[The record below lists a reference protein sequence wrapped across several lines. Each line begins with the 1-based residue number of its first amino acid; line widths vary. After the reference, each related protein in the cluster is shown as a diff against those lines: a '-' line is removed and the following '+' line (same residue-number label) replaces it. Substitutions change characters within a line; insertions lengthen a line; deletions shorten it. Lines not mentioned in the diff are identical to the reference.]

1 MKDFTLGTMKPRGT
15 RRLIYNSDP
24 SNTTRHLSEPAAK
37 EEELRQVVR
46 YYVKGSIDT
55 VVQEIWSQSMTSFF
69 RTDKF
74 PYTPKPNHQKLVPMM
89 DEGVMPIEI
98 YIDECHKQK
107 IEFLAGFRMNDRHG
121 HHPDIFEKIYKENP
135 DWILKGYWP
144 SSTRTADARSYK
156 YGCALN
162 YSVEGV
168 RDWIFSIMEEVA
180 NRFDID
186 GMEFNYTRLPACFPK
201 GEAESSHAI
210 MTEFVRRVRTML
222 DEVGEKKGRR
232 LILGVRVFQ
241 HLESC
246 KKIGF
251 DIPTWIKEGL
261 INYVAPADVGFT
273 DFNAKYE
280 EFVKLGREYDCY
292 VYPQFQPWL
301 GTNYMS
307 QVKGAPLFLLPKNYL
322 DQAQSTEHYRAVV
335 QNFYGAGSDGFS
347 TQNYFEVEGYDT
359 LKELRDPETVGAGDH
374 HYAFYPLWGKIPGVP
389 GGYKGEFPYD
399 PERIVLSRQELGERG
414 EFRFRMCEN
423 LPKETKTDSGEVISG
438 AMLMFRPSIVPG
450 DEIEIDINGEKIPA
464 ENISYEWSEEAD
476 ELHPAD
482 QPPTCHFALSSPP
495 AVYGDNYLGMK
506 LLKSGPD
513 AKGDIDLFEVEV
525 IVKANG

>member
-1 MKDFTLGTMKPRGT
+1 MKNFALGTLKPRGT

-46 YYVKGSIDT
+46 NYVTGAIDT
-55 VVQEIWSQSMTSFF
+55 VVQEVWSQSMTSFF

-121 HHPDIFEKIYKENP
+121 HHPDLFEKVSKENP

-144 SSTRTADARSYK
+144 SSTRTADARTYK
-156 YGCALN
+156 YGCALD

-186 GMEFNYTRLPACFPK
+186 GMEFNYTRLPACFPRGK
-201 GEAESSHAI
+201 AESSHAI
-210 MTEFVRRVRTML
+210 MTEFVRRVRAML
-222 DEVGEKKGRR
+222 DEVGEKKGRK

-251 DIPTWIKEGL
+251 DIL
-261 INYVAPADVGFT
+261 
-273 DFNAKYE
+273 
-280 EFVKLGREYDCY
+280 
-292 VYPQFQPWL
+292 
-301 GTNYMS
+301 
-307 QVKGAPLFLLPKNYL
+307 
-322 DQAQSTEHYRAVV
+322 
-335 QNFYGAGSDGFS
+335 
-347 TQNYFEVEGYDT
+347 
-359 LKELRDPETVGAGDH
+359 
-374 HYAFYPLWGKIPGVP
+374 
-389 GGYKGEFPYD
+389 
-399 PERIVLSRQELGERG
+399 
-414 EFRFRMCEN
+414 EFRQRIPNVNTTGSKNHLSKRLFRQQ
-423 LPKETKTDSGEVISG
+423 V
-438 AMLMFRPSIVPG
+438 
-450 DEIEIDINGEKIPA
+450 
-464 ENISYEWSEEAD
+464 
-476 ELHPAD
+476 
-482 QPPTCHFALSSPP
+482 
-495 AVYGDNYLGMK
+495 
-506 LLKSGPD
+506 
-513 AKGDIDLFEVEV
+513 
-525 IVKANG
+525 